1 MPSNRSTRRNGLRR
15 CALLLALLAL
25 PGCASTQAERL
36 EAQNRIKQANSHFEI
51 GVDHLENAR
60 YANGLR
66 ELRVAE
72 SLDPKNPRIQVALA
86 EAYMRKGKA
95 TEAES
100 HLILALEIHPA
111 YHDARLN
118 LSGLYLMLGRFEEAA
133 TQAGIL
139 ADDPTFPGVW
149 RAYTNKGIAELSL
162 GRDTVAREQLNL
174 AIEFNKEYW
183 PALLTLGMLEQKQGR
198 SVESI
203 RYFQRAL
210 DQRLAPN
217 ARAEVNYRM
226 AEVYVSLGKRAKA
239 VDHLM
244 TAVSQTP
251 DGEWGRKSEEYLKI
265 LR

>member
-1 MPSNRSTRRNGLRR
+1 MLSKQPTRRNRLRR
-15 CALLLALLAL
+15 CAALLALLVL
-25 PGCASTQAERL
+25 PGCASTQAERF
-36 EAQNRIKQANSHFEI
+36 EAQNRIKKANSHFEI
-51 GVDHLENAR
+51 GVDHLENGR

-72 SLDPKNPRIQVALA
+72 SLDPKNSRIQAGLA

-95 TEAES
+95 VEAEA
-100 HLILALEIHPA
+100 HLVRALEIDPSF
-111 YHDARLN
+111 HDARLN
-118 LSGLYLMLGRFEEAA
+118 LSGLYLMIGRYADASE
-133 TQAGIL
+133 QSRIL

-149 RAYTNKGIAELSL
+149 RAYTNRAIAELSL
-162 GRDTVAREQLNL
+162 DHDGVAREQLDL
-174 AIEFNKEYW
+174 AIDFNKNYW
-183 PALLTLGMLEQKQGR
+183 PALLTLGMLEKKEGR
-198 SVESI
+198 PVESI
-203 RYFQRAL
+203 QYFQRAL
-210 DQRLAPN
+210 EQGPAPN

-244 TAVSQTP
+244 TAVAQTP